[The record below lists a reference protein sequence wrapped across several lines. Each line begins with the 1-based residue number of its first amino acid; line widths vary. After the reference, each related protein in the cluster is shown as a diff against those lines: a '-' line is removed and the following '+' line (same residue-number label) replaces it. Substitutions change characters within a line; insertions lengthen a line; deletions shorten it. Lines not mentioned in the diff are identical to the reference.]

1 MLAFAGFGVDA
12 AVVGVA
18 PPPLTPL
25 DGNTYDFYVGG
36 QEIYDSNL
44 YRLPPGGST
53 VATLVSPDASRA
65 DELTVISAGGDGQW
79 NLGRQVIDADIHV
92 DETRFAHNSTL
103 NNTSGYAK
111 LLWDWQVG
119 PYFSGTAGANWS
131 RNLVSF
137 GEALYL
143 GRDLVDSPDY
153 FGTARYQIGP
163 HWAVYGGVN
172 DSSISHSLAVAQT
185 QDFKTEAGS
194 AGVQYALDAA
204 DTLSAEY
211 RYDTGRYP
219 GGGFETL
226 NGVSFSQDFHDD
238 TYLLLLTH
246 SFSDK
251 TQVVA
256 DAGYLKRYYP
266 DTVIGSFSGDVWR
279 VTVNWQPTDK
289 TQIAFAGWHELHAYL
304 VAESNYFVSEGGS
317 ISPYWNATDKLSV
330 AVVLSYEHQNFIQA
344 STSVVTQGPLNANV
358 AIEQANINYSPRR
371 NWTFTLSYIHSNRAS
386 NSLTY
391 RYDDDRAY
399 LAVLYK
405 IH

>member
-1 MLAFAGFGVDA
+1 
-12 AVVGVA
+12 
-18 PPPLTPL
+18 
-25 DGNTYDFYVGG
+25 
-36 QEIYDSNL
+36 
-44 YRLPPGGST
+44 
-53 VATLVSPDASRA
+53 
-65 DELTVISAGGDGQW
+65 
-79 NLGRQVIDADIHV
+79 
-92 DETRFAHNSTL
+92 
-103 NNTSGYAK
+103 
-111 LLWDWQVG
+111 
-119 PYFSGTAGANWS
+119 
-131 RNLVSF
+131 
-137 GEALYL
+137 
-143 GRDLVDSPDY
+143 
-153 FGTARYQIGP
+153 
-163 HWAVYGGVN
+163 
-172 DSSISHSLAVAQT
+172 
-185 QDFKTEAGS
+185 
-194 AGVQYALDAA
+194 
-204 DTLSAEY
+204 
-211 RYDTGRYP
+211 
-219 GGGFETL
+219 
-226 NGVSFSQDFHDD
+226 
-238 TYLLLLTH
+238 LLLLTH